1 MEDIVIEGAREH
13 NLKNITLRLP
23 REQFIV
29 VTGPSGS
36 GKSSLAFDTIY
47 AEGHRRYVE
56 SLSTYARQFLER
68 VDKPD
73 VDSIEGISPAIAI
86 EQYNPVKHSRSTV
99 GTASEIYD
107 YIRLLFAKAGDIHC
121 PDCGK
126 PVHPSTVD
134 SAAASVLEEHTSER
148 GFVLYRLPGV
158 FREDLEDRFS
168 ALVAQGFIRAMVAG
182 EVAKIGPD
190 LAARVRELAGPV
202 SSRASSPVSASAPVP
217 KKKPR
222 AKKKA
227 APKSR
232 KKKTVNKAELEE
244 TAKNGNDALSIPI
257 YIVVDRLSFGE
268 KSLARL
274 GESLETAFREGEG
287 HAYIQVVDGPL
298 LFFSQR
304 LECCGRTFETPIPPS
319 FSFNNPH
326 GACIECG
333 GFGNTL
339 NFDES
344 LIIRDPK
351 RTLAQGAIEP
361 WTRPRYRRHFGQQL
375 IAAAEEEGLE
385 IHRPWCD
392 LPKKQKKMVLEG
404 SKTLLGVYPFFE
416 RLRRKKYKVWVR
428 VFIRRYQS
436 LRTCAVCGGTRL
448 RPEALWVQVANKNI
462 AEICSMPVDKLRK
475 FIRDVELS
483 PEQEARGKDILTQ
496 VEERLDFLLHVG
508 LDYLTLDRETRT
520 LSGGEHQRIN
530 LANQLGAH
538 LTGTLYILDEP
549 TIGLHPRDNSK
560 LIEILKGLVDRGNTL
575 LLVEHDRDMI
585 TEADFVVDLG
595 PGAGERGGEVVFA
608 GPYEDLAGCEES
620 VTAKYLANARRILP
634 RRPRDRVD
642 QNGQRISLIGA
653 SGNNLK
659 KVDLHIPLGKLVAVT
674 GVSGS
679 GKSTLIH
686 DTLYPALA
694 RLLHDGKDPIC
705 RFRQIH
711 GIENI
716 SSVVLLDQSPI
727 GKSPRSNPLT
737 YIKAFDPVR
746 RQFAETQTARAYG
759 YGPGYFSFNSPGGRC
774 EACSGSGHQKI
785 EMHFMADIFIRCPEC
800 EGKRFK
806 PRTLEVRYKGMNIH
820 EVLGLT
826 VDEGIVFFD
835 HIPSIV
841 NKLLTLREVGLSY
854 MRLGQPVNTLS
865 GGEAQRLKIA
875 GQLVSKPPRDVLYL
889 MDEPTTGLH
898 FQDVERLL
906 EVLLRLVALGNT
918 VVVVEHHL
926 DMILAADWVIDLG
939 PEGGEGGGR
948 IVAEGTPGEVAQSKK
963 SHTGVYLK
971 AYMEHQQAG

>member
-36 GKSSLAFDTIY
+36 GKSSLAFDIIY

-86 EQYNPVKHSRSTV
+86 EQHNPVKHSRSTV

-126 PVHPSTVD
+126 PVRPSTVD
-134 SAAASVLEEHTSER
+134 SAAACVLEEHTAER

-190 LAARVRELAGPV
+190 LADRIRELADPAPV
-202 SSRASSPVSASAPVP
+202 SNSVSKPAPAA
-217 KKKPR
+217 KKKTR
-222 AKKKA
+222 AKKKT
-227 APKSR
+227 APKSP
-232 KKKTVNKAELEE
+232 KKKTRKSAENEE
-244 TAKNGNDALSIPI
+244 NGNGALSIPV
-257 YIVVDRLSFGE
+257 YIVVDRLSFAE

-274 GESLETAFREGEG
+274 GESLEIAFREGEG
-287 HAYIQVVDGPL
+287 HAYVQVVDGPM

-326 GACIECG
+326 GACVECG

-361 WTRPRYRRHFGQQL
+361 WTRPRYRRNFGQQL

-385 IHRPWCD
+385 IHRPWSD
-392 LPKKQKKMVLEG
+392 LPEKQKKMVLEG
-404 SKTLLGVYPFFE
+404 SKNLLGVYPFFE

-436 LRTCAVCGGTRL
+436 LRTCPVCGGTRL
-448 RPEALWVQVANKNI
+448 RPEALWVRVAKKNI
-462 AEICSMPVDKLRK
+462 GEFCAMPVGELRK
-475 FIRDVELS
+475 FIRDVKLS
-483 PEQEARGKDILTQ
+483 PEQKARGEDILAQ
-496 VEERLDFLLHVG
+496 VRERLDFLHHVG

-530 LANQLGAH
+530 LASQLGAH

-549 TIGLHPRDNSK
+549 TIGLHPRDNTK

-585 TEADFVVDLG
+585 TESDYVVDLG
-595 PGAGERGGEVVFA
+595 PGAGECGGEVVFS
-608 GPYEDLAGCEES
+608 GPYEDLAGCEDS

-642 QNGQRISLIGA
+642 QDGRRVSLIGA
-653 SGNNLK
+653 SENNLK
-659 KVDLHIPLGKLVAVT
+659 KVDLHVPLGKLVAVT

-694 RLLHDGKDPIC
+694 RLLHEAKDPIG
-705 RFRQIH
+705 RFRNIH

-737 YIKAFDPVR
+737 YIKAYDPVR
-746 RQFAETQTARAYG
+746 RQFAETQTARTYG
-759 YGPGYFSFNSPGGRC
+759 YGPGHFSFNSAGGRC

-806 PRTLEVRYKGMNIH
+806 PQILEVRYKGMNIH
-820 EVLGLT
+820 EVLSLT
-826 VDEGIVFFD
+826 VDEGILFFD

-875 GQLVSKPPRDVLYL
+875 GQLLSKPPRDVLYL

-948 IVAEGTPGEVAQSKK
+948 IVAEGTPKEVARSKN
-963 SHTGVYLK
+963 SHTGAYLK
-971 AYMEHQQAG
+971 AYLEQQQAV